1 MKCNMTLHESNDIKG
16 KKEDIFLV
24 FYNTLPWDMG
34 LYSVF
39 ISFIPDETLLPLGLL
54 SVFMPIFVTT

>member
-1 MKCNMTLHESNDIKG
+1 MSLLCN
-16 KKEDIFLV
+16 V
-24 FYNTLPWDMG
+24 LPWDLR
-34 LYSVF
+34 LYSIF